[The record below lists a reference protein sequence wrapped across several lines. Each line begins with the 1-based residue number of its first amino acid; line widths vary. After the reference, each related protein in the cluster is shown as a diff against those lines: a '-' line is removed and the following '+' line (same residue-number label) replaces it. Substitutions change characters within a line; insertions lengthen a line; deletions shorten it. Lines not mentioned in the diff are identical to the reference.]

1 MIPAGGTDP
10 LDTLFSIAAII
21 IGAGIIMVLAGAPSK
36 RGAGGLTTAESKG
49 IYAVRLCCEAA
60 YSRSQLRRKAF
71 IASSRLAS
79 SPCVG
84 SSRRAGLLPFR
95 ISVSSYWRSSP
106 LNRTTYV
113 FTEISFPAMIASIAK
128 SGDGSES
135 TNPFKSVETAD

>member
-21 IGAGIIMVLAGAPSK
+21 IGAGIIMVMWAPSK

-60 YSRSQLRRKAF
+60 NSRSQLRRKAF

-84 SSRRAGLLPFR
+84 
-95 ISVSSYWRSSP
+95 VSLEIADRSP
-106 LNRTTYV
+106 NPDR
-113 FTEISFPAMIASIAK
+113 
-128 SGDGSES
+128 SG
-135 TNPFKSVETAD
+135 